1 MFDEQSFDVQ
11 AYSTDA
17 WLFGVVA
24 PPASLGAWGD
34 YRRSRRGK
42 DEDEDEALIPEALD
56 AATVSRLRDEML
68 GGMLSQEARQL
79 RRKRAEEEALI
90 LMM

>member
-1 MFDEQSFDVQ
+1 MSLLLRRRFLLD
-11 AYSTDA
+11 
-17 WLFGVVA
+17 GIVA
-24 PPASLGAWGD
+24 QPASLGAWGD
-34 YRRSRRGK
+34 YRRSPRGK

-56 AATVSRLRDEML
+56 AAEML